1 MKKTEITIGVH
12 YLIRIGGLRRV
23 GWRAKV
29 VREGVTPNRRRWKPD
44 TVGWWVQRVDEKSGR
59 KKVPEVDRAFYSAG
73 YDAETGLTFVTSRMI
88 VKLWPQH
95 LKDKATQE
103 QQSKRAKELRDERD
117 AVEIARIDRFADFGI
132 EARRH
137 VHGGICIKADEADL
151 LLERFA
157 RLTGAK

>member
-88 VKLWPQH
+88 VKTWAQH
-95 LKDKATQE
+95 LDDEKATE
-103 QQSKRAKELRDERD
+103 RHRKRALKLRDERV
-117 AVEIARIDRFADFGI
+117 AVQIARVERFADFGI
-132 EARRH
+132 EVKLRN
-137 VHGGICIKADEADL
+137 GGIYLEADEADL
-151 LLERFA
+151 LLDRFA
-157 RLTGAK
+157 RLTGTT